1 MLETTESEMFIDGI
15 FNYCDRWCERCRFID
30 RCRLADDEQ
39 LRNAAHRAAGEDPND
54 WNIVM
59 EDFSRSL
66 TETIS
71 LIREEAKRLG
81 IDIDTEA
88 DAIEDEV
95 AGQMERA
102 KRQPI
107 YVATLEFTKRAGDFL
122 QNYGKSLDEELA
134 RQALGEKTAAVEDAL
149 ETLSWYHIQVPA
161 KVFRAIHDVC
171 NDCDGNELEQV
182 DRDDTNGSAKVA
194 HLGLLRSM
202 KALLI
207 LQDCRPWLRD
217 EITKLL
223 LMIGDLVEAIDE
235 LFPGHKSFKRP
246 GFDD

>member
-15 FNYCDRWCERCRFID
+15 FNYCDRWCERCGFTD

-39 LRNAAHRAAGEDPND
+39 LRNAEHRAALEDPHD
-54 WNIVM
+54 WDIVV
-59 EDFSRSL
+59 EDLSKSFA
-66 TETIS
+66 ETIS
-71 LIREEAKRLG
+71 LIRKEAQKLG
-81 IDIDTEA
+81 IDIDAET

-107 YVATLEFTKRAGDFL
+107 YVAALEFTKRASDFL
-122 QNYGKSLDEELA
+122 QTYGKSLDEELA
-134 RQALGEKTAAVEDAL
+134 RQALGEKTTVVEDAI
-149 ETLSWYHIQVPA
+149 ETLSWYHLQVPA
-161 KVFRAIHDVC
+161 KIFRAIHDVC
-171 NDCDGNELEQV
+171 NNCDGNELDRV
-182 DRDDTNGSAKVA
+182 DRDDANGSAKVA